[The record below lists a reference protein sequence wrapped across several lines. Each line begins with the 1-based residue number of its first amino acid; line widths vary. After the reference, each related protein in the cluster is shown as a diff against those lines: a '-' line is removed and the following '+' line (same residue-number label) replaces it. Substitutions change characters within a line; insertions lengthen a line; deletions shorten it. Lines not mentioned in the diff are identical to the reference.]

1 MIYEQ
6 YCSYVGKIITLST
19 EHATTSRPKYFGD
32 TFVIKFNETIKGS
45 KYLGQQSTEEIK
57 LWETLDED
65 REYFVKLIDYS
76 VEGGWVVQERIDIVQ
91 NTPTEDQRAIIERL
105 KKKFGL
111 NDILSIVMSNWTIR
125 EDGTPIIYDWGTN
138 NIGL

>member
-1 MIYEQ
+1 M
-6 YCSYVGKIITLST
+6 
-19 EHATTSRPKYFGD
+19 
-32 TFVIKFNETIKGS
+32 
-45 KYLGQQSTEEIK
+45 GQQSTEEIK

-111 NDILSIVMSNWTIR
+111 IDILSIVMSNWTIR